1 MKTPSLGEITYKAV
15 YLPVRG
21 HAGSIVSA
29 AHRNDYRQ
37 TFEHTDLAVVE
48 HWVMHQAIDTDR
60 DREDFSIRQVVET
73 RVEGTTP

>member
-15 YLPVRG
+15 YLPGVAN
-21 HAGSIVSA
+21 AGSIVSS
-29 AHRNDYRQ
+29 AHRADYRQ

-73 RVEGTTP
+73 RVEGNTT